1 VLDGMSFFII
11 ATPSQRDR
19 SLADFE
25 NRLDNCEIIPKLLSD
40 VKFAF
45 RMLFRTPAF
54 SFTAALVLALGLG
67 ATTAIFTLIEH
78 LLLSPLPYPDGDR
91 LVWLW
96 SVPPRSGAGLRGLF
110 ATDIDEIRRESRVF
124 ESIGGAFPGSWNV
137 TGVGEPVRLAGTRVT
152 SDFFPTLGIQPQ
164 IGRLFL
170 PEEYRVG
177 HEMVAIFS
185 HSFWENR
192 LGADPNIVGRRIS
205 MDGISFEIVGVMP
218 REFALSAEYD
228 LWAPLPPA
236 SPYATGR
243 TWRQVRACGRLKP
256 GVTPQQAQAEM
267 NAIAASLAS
276 RYPED
281 RGFGLKLVTFLDQE
295 VGSVRHTLWV
305 FAAAVGCV
313 LLIACANVASLLLA
327 RGAARVRE
335 MAVRAAVGASRGEL
349 IRQLLIESGFLAV
362 AGAAL
367 GLPLAVFGIKLLI
380 ALDAN
385 ALPRASEIR
394 IDARVVAFSFFLSLA
409 TALIFGIVPALR
421 GSRVGLRGA
430 LTEGGRGGS
439 GGRSGN
445 RLRSTLVVAEVALGV
460 VLLASAGL
468 LARSFRQLMEIRPG
482 YDISS
487 VVTMQVVLS
496 DVRYREMAQC
506 EKFFEQVLTQLEQI
520 PGIDSAGT
528 TNYIPLMPVKQTAG
542 IWLDSQPVHSNDT
555 KIVLDNRVVSPG
567 YFRAMGVPLLS
578 GRFFEWSDRIDSAKV
593 TIVNEA
599 FVRQFFPRGDVLG
612 KRVTI
617 DLVSSKW
624 TGEIVGVVGSFREAE
639 LAQEPRPELFTPYAQ
654 TTVPANRLV
663 VRSADVLNAVRGAI
677 ATVDPDV
684 GFYNVRTMKQQVSD
698 SLAQPRLRSA
708 LLAVFSMVALILAS
722 LGVYG
727 VIACSVAERKREIGI
742 RIALGAR
749 PFEVRS
755 MVLAQGL
762 KLTTIGLALGLVGAA
777 AATRLIEGFLF
788 GVSAAD
794 PFTYAATCA
803 VFLAV
808 ALLASY
814 LPARRAM
821 RVDPI
826 TALREE

>member
-1 VLDGMSFFII
+1 
-11 ATPSQRDR
+11 
-19 SLADFE
+19 
-25 NRLDNCEIIPKLLSD
+25 
-40 VKFAF
+40 
-45 RMLFRTPAF
+45 MLFRTPAF

-152 SDFFPTLGIQPQ
+152 ADFFPTLGIQPR
-164 IGRLFL
+164 IGRFFL
-170 PEEYRVG
+170 PEEYFLG
-177 HEMVAIFS
+177 HEMVVIFS
-185 HSFWENR
+185 YSFWENR
-192 LGADPNIVGRRIS
+192 LGADPNILGRRIS

-236 SPYATGR
+236 SPYAAGR

-256 GVTPQQAQAEM
+256 GVTAQQAQVEM
-267 NAIAASLAS
+267 NAIATSLAS

-295 VGSVRHTLWV
+295 VGSVRNTLWI

-349 IRQLLIESGFLAV
+349 IRQLLIESSFLAV

-385 ALPRASEIR
+385 ALPRAGEIHV
-394 IDARVVAFSFFLSLA
+394 DARILAFSFSLALA

-430 LTEGGRGGS
+430 LMEGGRGGS

-445 RLRSTLVVAEVALGV
+445 RLRSALVVTEVALGV

-468 LARSFRQLMEIRPG
+468 LARSFRQLTEIRPG

-487 VVTMQVVLS
+487 VVTMQVALS
-496 DVRYREMAQC
+496 DVRYHDLAQC
-506 EKFFEQVLTQLEQI
+506 EKFFERVLTQLEQI

-528 TNYIPLMPVKQTAG
+528 TNYLPLTTVKQTAG
-542 IWLDSQPVHSNDT
+542 IWLDSQPVRSNDT

-578 GRFFEWSDRIDSAKV
+578 GRFFEWTDRTESAKV
-593 TIVNEA
+593 VMVNEA
-599 FVRQFFPRGDVLG
+599 FVRQFLPRGDALG
-612 KRVTI
+612 KRVTM
-617 DLVSSKW
+617 DLGASSW

-639 LAQEPRPELFTPYAQ
+639 LAQEPRSELFTPYGQ
-654 TTVPANRLV
+654 TTVPANSLV
-663 VRSADVLNAVRGAI
+663 VRSTGSTADVLNAVRGAI

-698 SLAQPRLRSA
+698 SVAQPRLRSA

-749 PFEVRS
+749 PSEVRS
-755 MVLAQGL
+755 MVLGQGL
-762 KLTTIGLALGLVGAA
+762 KLTAIGLALGLVGAA

-788 GVSAAD
+788 GVSARD